1 MGANSIKIIIV
12 IFILICFAVLSLDI
26 VAATDDAEQKILGF
40 SLSNYD
46 DKNEKTWDLQGDTLE
61 VYGDIINL
69 TNIKANVYGEEEDEE
84 DMVLTADTGSFDRAE
99 GKVHLQ
105 DNVIITSESGAKI
118 MTDTLDWFQKNQLV
132 TTEDKVNVSKDGL
145 EAEGVGAVG
154 HTDLKQVSLKKEV
167 QVDIES
173 GSKDS
178 KEGMKKTTI
187 TCDGTLDIDFQAQT
201 AIFNE
206 NVKADEGESQLYADK
221 MTVYFNK
228 DTKEIIKIISEGNV
242 KIVRGE
248 DTSYSEKAIYYAENQ
263 KITLIG
269 KPKIVFYSDEDDGE
283 SGLFNITKE
292 AQSKE

>member
-69 TNIKANVYGEEEDEE
+69 TNIKANVYGKEE
-84 DMVLTADTGSFDRAE
+84 DMVLTADNGSFDRTE

-105 DNVIITSESGAKI
+105 DNVIITSETGTKL

-132 TTEDKVNVSKDGL
+132 TTEDKVNVTRDGL
-145 EAEGVGAVG
+145 EAEGIGAVG
-154 HTDLKQVSLKKEV
+154 HTDLKQVSLNKEV
-167 QVDIES
+167 QVDIISES
-173 GSKDS
+173 EDK
-178 KEGMKKTTI
+178 KEMKKTTI
-187 TCDGTLDIDFQAQT
+187 TCDGPLDIDYKGQT
-201 AIFNE
+201 AVFNV
-206 NVKADEGESQLYADK
+206 NVKSDDGESQLYADK
-221 MTVYFNK
+221 MTGYFDE
-228 DTKEIIKIISEGNV
+228 DTKKIIKIVAEGNV

-248 DTSYSEKAIYYAENQ
+248 DISYSEKAIYNAQ
-263 KITLIG
+263 TQRITLTG
-269 KPKIVFYSDEDDGE
+269 RPKIVFYSKQDAEDIE
-283 SGLFNITKE
+283 VVE
-292 AQSKE
+292 